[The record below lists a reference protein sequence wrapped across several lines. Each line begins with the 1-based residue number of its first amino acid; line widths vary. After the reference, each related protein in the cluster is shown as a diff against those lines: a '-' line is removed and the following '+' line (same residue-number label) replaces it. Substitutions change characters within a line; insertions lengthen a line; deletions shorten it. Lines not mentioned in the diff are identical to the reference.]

1 MYSLI
6 RRFFFS
12 LDAELAHQIGL
23 IGIKWLALMGL
34 NRLFFPTAKT
44 NPRQLMGLTFPNV
57 IGVAAGLDKNGDYIH
72 GLSKVGF
79 GFIEIGTITPRPQ
92 SGNPT
97 PRLFRLPE
105 SEAIINRMGFN
116 NKGVDYLINKVKNY
130 RKHYQS
136 DCILGINIGKN
147 FDTPV
152 ENSLDD
158 YLTCLNKVYAY
169 ADYITIN
176 ISSPNTPGLRNLQ
189 FGQQLT
195 DLLSGLKDRQKE
207 LSEVQEKYVPLVV
220 KIAPD
225 MNDEEIEMVA
235 QTILTTSM
243 DGIIAT
249 NTTISR
255 ENLQNDKFKSETG
268 GLSGKPLK
276 QQATHVVK
284 LLSETLQG
292 KIPIIAAGGIFSAAD
307 AKEKLNAGASL
318 VQVYTGF
325 IYQGPDLIYDCSK
338 IKSTENYENL
348 SI

>member
-23 IGIKWLALMGL
+23 TGMKWLALTGL
-34 NRLFFPTAKT
+34 NRLFFPTAMK
-44 NPRQLMGLTFPNV
+44 NPRQLMGLTFPNI

-79 GFIEIGTITPRPQ
+79 GFVEIGTITPRAQ
-92 SGNPT
+92 SGNPK
-97 PRLFRLPE
+97 PRLFRLPQ
-105 SEAIINRMGFN
+105 SQAIINRMGFN
-116 NKGVDYLINKVKNY
+116 NKGVDYLINNVKNY
-130 RKHYQS
+130 RKQYRS
-136 DCILGINIGKN
+136 DCILGNNIGKN
-147 FDTPV
+147 FDTAV
-152 ENSLDD
+152 ENALDD
-158 YLTCLNKVYAY
+158 YLCCLDKVYQY

-176 ISSPNTPGLRNLQ
+176 ISSPNTPGLRDLQ

-195 DLLSGLKDRQKE
+195 DLLAGLKNKQQALADEQK
-207 LSEVQEKYVPLVV
+207 KYVPLVV

-225 MNDEEIEMVA
+225 MTDEEIQLVA
-235 QTILTTSM
+235 QTLLATSM

-249 NTTISR
+249 NTTVSR
-255 ENLQNDKFKSETG
+255 ENLKNDQFNTETG
-268 GLSGKPLK
+268 GLSGQPLK

-284 LLSETLQG
+284 ILSAAVQG
-292 KIPIIAAGGIFSAAD
+292 KIPIIAAGGVFSAED

-325 IYQGPDLIYDCSK
+325 IYQGPDLVSDCSK
-338 IKSTENYENL
+338 IK
-348 SI
+348 

>member
-12 LDAELAHQIGL
+12 LDAELAHKIGL
-23 IGIKWLALMGL
+23 SGMKWLALMGMNNL
-34 NRLFFPTAKT
+34 IFPTAKI
-44 NPRQLMGLTFPNV
+44 NPRHLMGLTFPNV

-72 GLSKVGF
+72 ALSKVGF
-79 GFIEIGTITPRPQ
+79 GFVEIGTITPREQP
-92 SGNPT
+92 GNPT

-105 SEAIINRMGFN
+105 SQAIINRMGFN
-116 NKGVDYLINKVKNY
+116 NKGVDYLIENVKSY
-130 RKHYQS
+130 RKQYQN
-136 DCILGINIGKN
+136 DCIVGINIGKN
-147 FDTPV
+147 FDTAV
-152 ENSLDD
+152 ENALDD
-158 YLTCLNKVYAY
+158 YLICLNKVYSY

-176 ISSPNTPGLRNLQ
+176 ISSPNTPGLRDLQ

-195 DLLSGLKDRQKE
+195 DLLAGLKNKQKE
-207 LSEVQEKYVPLVV
+207 LSELKNRYVPLVV

-225 MNDEEIEMVA
+225 MNDEEIQLVA
-235 QTILTTSM
+235 QTLLDTSM

-255 ENLQNDKFKSETG
+255 ENLNDDKYKTETG

-284 LLSETLQG
+284 ILSAAVQG
-292 KIPIIAAGGIFSAAD
+292 KIPIIAAGGVFSAED

-325 IYQGPDLIYDCSK
+325 IYQGPELVYDCSK
-338 IKSTENYENL
+338 IK
-348 SI
+348 